1 MKVDRELIDELED
14 AWLNLSRADIKNAKF
29 RDPLKIQEDD
39 RDKFG
44 ITPVRMMTN
53 PEYVE
58 AAARILL
65 NVQLLPIQSAI
76 MAEMWERPFP
86 MLIGSRGLGK
96 TSILAFYSMLK
107 MCLTPRNKAG
117 GPGCKIVITGAGFR
131 QAKQV
136 FEYMEGV
143 WANSPRLRSLCSQ
156 DKEGDRAAISRES
169 DRYTMRIGP
178 NNTIAI
184 PLGNGEKVRG
194 LRANIV
200 LADEFNSI
208 SPDIFETVIQG
219 FAAVSSNPIEA
230 VRIQAKIAKAKQ
242 MGITEE
248 MLGIKR
254 RASNQ
259 IVISGTAGYDFEHF
273 AEYWKKY
280 KIYIESMGREDKL
293 SEVFKDDVP
302 DDFNWKDY
310 SIIRIPY
317 TKVPA
322 GFLDPKIL
330 VRAQA
335 TVHSGTFAKEYGA
348 VFSKDS
354 LGFFKRT
361 LIDSCV
367 ANDKNLAKPEWPSW
381 CPVVFDPTIRGSAQ
395 RKHIIA
401 IDPASE
407 VDKFSIVI
415 LELHENH
422 ARIVYCW
429 TTNKKEHQ
437 QLHNTGMAHELDFYA
452 YCARR
457 IRQLLQL
464 FPSDKIG
471 IDAQGG
477 GIAVMNALRNK
488 NNLLEGEK
496 LILPIQG
503 YKNEEGLDAIDGL
516 HIVEPIQFANYE
528 WTYNANHGLR
538 QDMESK
544 SLLFPRFDQVAIE
557 VASAKD
563 YERQAE
569 FEAKTGVRGARAYD
583 TFEDCTLEIEELK
596 EELTTIVVTRTGTG
610 PNSRD
615 RWDTPE
621 KALPNGKKG
630 RMRKDRYSAL
640 VIANMMARQLR
651 VEKGIIYGGGLGGL
665 LRTAGSGDG
674 NYFESA
680 PQDWRD
686 GMQEFYDDLD
696 KPR

>member
-1 MKVDRELIDELED
+1 MRIDRELIDELDD
-14 AWLNLSRADIKNAKF
+14 AWLNLSREDIKKAKF
-29 RDPLKIQEDD
+29 RDPYKIQEAD
-39 RDKFG
+39 RDKPG
-44 ITPVRMMTN
+44 LTVARMMTN

-65 NVQLLPIQSAI
+65 NIQLLPIQSVI

-156 DKEGDRAAISRES
+156 DREGDRAAISRES

-230 VRIQAKIAKAKQ
+230 VKLRAKIAKARK

-248 MLGIKR
+248 MLGIKKQ
-254 RASNQ
+254 AGNQ

-273 AEYWKKY
+273 ADYWKKY
-280 KIYIESMGREDKL
+280 KVYIESKGNHDKL
-293 SEVFKDDVP
+293 AEVFPDGVS

-310 SIIRIPY
+310 SIIRIPFN
-317 TKVPA
+317 KVPE

-361 LIDSCV
+361 LIESCV
-367 ANDKNLAKPEWPSW
+367 ANVKNMAKQEWPEWCGVTFGP
-381 CPVVFDPTIRGSAQ
+381 
-395 RKHIIA
+395 IIVGRA
-401 IDPASE
+401 DRQYVIAVDPASE
-407 VDKFSIVI
+407 VDKFSIVV

-422 ARIVYCW
+422 ARVVYCW

-437 QLHNTGMAHELDFYA
+437 QLHNTGMTHELDFYA

-457 IRQLLQL
+457 IRQLMLK
-464 FPSDKIG
+464 FPCDRIG

-503 YKNEEGLDAIDGL
+503 IKNEEGLDAIDGL

-528 WTYNANHGLR
+528 WTAAANHGLR
-538 QDMESK
+538 QDLESK
-544 SLLFPRFDQVAIE
+544 SLLFPMFDPVSMVIL
-557 VASAKD
+557 
-563 YERQAE
+563 AE
-569 FEAKTGVRGARAYD
+569 QDREKIWKAEKENPDMKARAYD
-583 TFEDCTLEIEELK
+583 TLEDCCVEIEELK
-596 EELTTIVVTRTGTG
+596 DELTSIVVTRTGTG

-621 KALPNGKKG
+621 IKTQQGKKG

-640 VIANMMARQLR
+640 VIANMIARQKR
-651 VEKGIIYGGGLGGL
+651 IEKGIIYSGGVGGL
-665 LRTAGSGDG
+665 LLTAGTGDTG
-674 NYFESA
+674 YFETA

-686 GMQEFYDDLD
+686 GTKEFYDSL
-696 KPR
+696 